1 MAYFFFSGSSRG
13 LPAGVTVTLTEPLVI
28 DVTLATP
35 IITVGTVLKLP
46 ILGINVELAM
56 PDISMGVELDLSPL
70 NVEVTLVMPHISMG
84 ADAESWWYYNMM
96 DGD

>member
-13 LPAGVTVTLTEPLVI
+13 GAEGVTVVLTEPLKI

-46 ILGINVELAM
+46 AISIDVELVM
-56 PDISMGVELDLSPL
+56 PEIEIGTELDLSPL
-70 NVEVTLVMPHISMG
+70 DVEVTLVMPHISLG
-84 ADAESWWYYNMM
+84 ADAESWWYYNMI

>member
-13 LPAGVTVTLTEPLVI
+13 LLEGVTVTLTEPLSIEVEPAI
-28 DVTLATP
+28 P

-46 ILGINVELAM
+46 VLEIEVELVL
-56 PDISMGVELDLSPL
+56 PTISRGVDLNLPSLETTVELVIPR
-70 NVEVTLVMPHISMG
+70 ISIG
-84 ADAESWWYYNMM
+84 ADANSWWYYNMI